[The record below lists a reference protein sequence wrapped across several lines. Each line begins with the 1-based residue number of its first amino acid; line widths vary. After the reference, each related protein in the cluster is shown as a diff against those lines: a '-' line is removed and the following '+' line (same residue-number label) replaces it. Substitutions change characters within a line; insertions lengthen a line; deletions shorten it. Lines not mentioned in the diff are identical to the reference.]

1 MSESLPTTFVVVDQR
16 GEHVSGPFDTNLGAI
31 AARRTAARRSAAAI
45 RSSISWR
52 VSGNV
57 SSFRSR
63 GGGMADNCA
72 RATASNE
79 RCTDRILGFG
89 LGRCFREQGKREA
102 ATDSQDDLEQSF
114 GSGPWTRCFAWKM
127 LLSSHESGA
136 AWYMAMDVGD
146 WLRSLGLGKY
156 EATFRDSEIDSD
168 ILHELT
174 ESDLEKLGLPLGHR
188 KRLLKAIVGLG
199 AAATAPS
206 TATLRLGE

>member
-1 MSESLPTTFVVVDQR
+1 
-16 GEHVSGPFDTNLGAI
+16 
-31 AARRTAARRSAAAI
+31 
-45 RSSISWR
+45 
-52 VSGNV
+52 
-57 SSFRSR
+57 
-63 GGGMADNCA
+63 MADSGA

-127 LLSSHESGA
+127 LLSSQSGA
-136 AWYMAMDVGD
+136 AWYMAMNVGD

-188 KRLLKAIVGLG
+188 KAPAQGDCGSRRRSDGAKHRDAAFGRRRRR
-199 AAATAPS
+199 AAAPHGDVHRPR
-206 TATLRLGE
+206 RLDRAVR